1 MSIIFSAMMALLG
14 KPTNWDST
22 KKYLK
27 SSGHLIR
34 DLKNLLVHGIAQD
47 RMLAAQK
54 ILGSDRF
61 DPKRAASQSTA
72 AGHFAIYLRYVL
84 SMATINKYD
93 MYRPSTQ

>member
-1 MSIIFSAMMALLG
+1 
-14 KPTNWDST
+14 
-22 KKYLK
+22 
-27 SSGHLIR
+27 
-34 DLKNLLVHGIAQD
+34 
-47 RMLAAQK
+47 MLAAQK